1 MAATRAAAPRMAAT
15 RAAATPSSASP
26 DAERAAGTPARFD
39 VVTFGETMLRL
50 SPPPGLAL
58 EQTQTLELSV
68 GGTESNLAIALARL
82 GRRTGW
88 VSRLPQSPLGRRIAR
103 DIAAHGVD
111 TARIVWAPEGRAGLI
126 FIEPGAAPRA
136 NLVLYDRAH
145 TAIAAL
151 RPEELPLDYLCSAR
165 MLFLTG
171 VTPALSESCR
181 ECWLAAAKAAKAAG
195 CLVAVD
201 VNYRSKLWSP
211 DAARTTLEAVFPLC
225 DLVISALGDVQT
237 IFGMPRDAALAA
249 ESFRAA
255 YHLPLVVL
263 TLGAEGALACSA
275 PSDGGQAAGG
285 QATGG
290 QPAGGKAAGAQAA
303 GAQVAGAQATGA
315 HIERHPIFPTEVQDR
330 IGAGDAFAAGF
341 VHGWFERDVAW
352 GLRCG
357 CALAALK
364 QTYRGDATWSGLE
377 ELTRLVNGAEVDPRR
392 VLR

>member
-1 MAATRAAAPRMAAT
+1 MPATRAPAP
-15 RAAATPSSASP
+15 PASP
-26 DAERAAGTPARFD
+26 AGATAVAGRQAGPPARFD

-111 TARIVWAPEGRAGLI
+111 TTRIVWVPEGRAGLI
-126 FIEPGAAPRA
+126 FIEPGAAPRS

-145 TAIAAL
+145 SAVAAL
-151 RPEELPLDYLCSAR
+151 RPEELPLDYLCSGR

-171 VTPALSESCR
+171 VTPALSDNCR
-181 ECWLAAAKAAKAAG
+181 ESWLAAAQAARAAG

-211 DAARTTLEAVFPLC
+211 DTARTTLEAVFPFC

-263 TLGAEGALACSA
+263 TLGAEGTLACDS
-275 PSDGGQAAGG
+275 QAAV
-285 QATGG
+285 
-290 QPAGGKAAGAQAA
+290 GKD
-303 GAQVAGAQATGA
+303 AGAQATGA
-315 HIERHPIFPTEVQDR
+315 QATGTPTAVGVRIQRHPVFPTEVQDR

-341 VHGWFERDVAW
+341 LHGWFERDVAW

-377 ELTRLVNGAEVDPRR
+377 ELTQLVSGPEVDPRR

>member
-1 MAATRAAAPRMAAT
+1 MTDP
-15 RAAATPSSASP
+15 
-26 DAERAAGTPARFD
+26 RFD

-82 GRRTGW
+82 GRRSGW
-88 VSRLPQSPLGRRIAR
+88 VSRLPNTPLGRRIAR
-103 DIAAHGVD
+103 DISAHGVD
-111 TARIVWAPEGRAGLI
+111 IARIVWVPEGRVGLI
-126 FIEPGAAPRA
+126 FIEPGVAPRP

-145 TAIAAL
+145 SAVAAL
-151 RPEELPLDYLCSAR
+151 RPEELPLDYLCSGR
-165 MLFLTG
+165 LLFLTG
-171 VTPALSESCR
+171 VTPALSGSCR
-181 ECWLAAAKAAKAAG
+181 ESWLAAAKAAKAAG

-211 DAARTTLEAVFPLC
+211 DAARTTLEEVFPFC
-225 DLVISALGDVQT
+225 DLVFSGLRDVQT
-237 IFGMPRDAALAA
+237 IFGMPHDAALAA

-263 TLGAEGALACSA
+263 TLGAEGALACHA
-275 PSDGGQAAGG
+275 EDGGGQAAGSR
-285 QATGG
+285 
-290 QPAGGKAAGAQAA
+290 P
-303 GAQVAGAQATGA
+303 AGAQATGA
-315 HIERHPIFPTEVQDR
+315 PLTGPIRIQRHPIFPTEVQDR

-377 ELTRLVNGAEVDPRR
+377 ELTRLVSGAEVDPRR